1 MSFREEY
8 LETRLGTDEERRE
21 RIETLLRKTTSNITE
36 AGLTIED
43 TKIFLKILENDLTEY
58 RERMLR
64 TVPFVALP
72 DNLEKLP
79 YNDRQALLA
88 NLLLET

>member
-72 DNLEKLP
+72 DNLEELP